1 MHLKTTGHDIF
12 SAQDFILLHYFIS
25 HQIMSRKFFFSDLQY
40 ANWFLRTPA
49 LLLQNKCENVALYC
63 GSSQIHKGIKWSAV
77 HLPYFTF
84 FFTKKFFGF
93 LGKKQGSGSNK
104 GRFFIHSSISFSVRP
119 PRLRVI
125 QPGQRPSQPG
135 LRPNQ
140 PTLRPGLGIDVWD
153 IFF

>member
-1 MHLKTTGHDIF
+1 MRYLCSMHLKTTGHDIF

-77 HLPYFTF
+77 HLPYSTF
-84 FFTKKFFGF
+84 FLLKNFLVF
-93 LGKKQGSGSNK
+93 LGRSRGAARIK
-104 GRFFIHSSISFSVRP
+104 GDFSSIPPSVFQSVHP
-119 PRLRVI
+119 A
-125 QPGQRPSQPG
+125 
-135 LRPNQ
+135 
-140 PTLRPGLGIDVWD
+140 LGSSSLA
-153 IFF
+153 